1 MHTMD
6 YDSDLQRKKI
16 LTHATMCMNLE
27 DIILSKTRQLLKKKK
42 QNSMISF
49 I

>member
-27 DIILSKTRQLLKKKK
+27 DIILSKTSQLLKKK
-42 QNSMISF
+42 NSMISF